1 MKYWPGTN
9 IRKSN
14 NNAFDW
20 NTGESS
26 SIVKIARIT
35 EGSKRG
41 IQQVIEQRKKEGN
54 AMYATPTNDFVT
66 YSRAKAVRFTN

>member
-14 NNAFDW
+14 NNDFDW

-26 SIVKIARIT
+26 SIIKSARIS
-35 EGSKRG
+35 ESSQRG
-41 IQQVIEQRKKEGN
+41 IQQLIEQRKKEGN
-54 AMYATPTNDFVT
+54 VMYATPTNDFVT
-66 YSRAKAVRFTN
+66 YSRAKAVRFS

>member
-9 IRKSN
+9 IIKSN

-26 SIVKIARIT
+26 MAKIARVT
-35 EGSKRG
+35 EGSKKG

-54 AMYATPTNDFVT
+54 PMYATPTNQFTV
-66 YSRAKAVRFTN
+66 YSKAKAVRFTN